1 MTMTIMVMVM
11 VMMKISFSSCS
22 SCRPYGQYDYSYPP
36 SGMPAQQQTFSPQIF
51 QPTQTFTPSS
61 SHSMYGSSFDDEP
74 PLLEGE

>member
-1 MTMTIMVMVM
+1 MTIKMMFIA
-11 VMMKISFSSCS
+11 MKISSSSSS

-36 SGMPAQQQTFSPQIF
+36 SGLAAPQQTFSPQIF

>member
-1 MTMTIMVMVM
+1 MMMMTMIIMTMV
-11 VMMKISFSSCS
+11 MKISSSP

-36 SGMPAQQQTFSPQIF
+36 SGLAAPQQTFSPQIF

>member
-1 MTMTIMVMVM
+1 MMIMMVIMIVTML
-11 VMMKISFSSCS
+11 MKIYSSF

-36 SGMPAQQQTFSPQIF
+36 SGLAAPQQNFSPQIF